1 MRRTL
6 ATMALLT
13 VLLAACGGDSDEA
26 EPSSTTAAGSATPGS
41 VDTNFS
47 GKGSEKFCSLARGY
61 RDRLGQ
67 LGTTDP
73 AQLKALVQEAESSI
87 KDLVPAAPSEI
98 KGDVQV
104 LASGASAFFQQ
115 LARVNY
121 DITKLSADAISSL
134 QKPEFQASTQRLGAY
149 TEKVC
154 GISASAP

>member
-13 VLLAACGGDSDEA
+13 ILLAACGGDSDEA
-26 EPSSTTAAGSATPGS
+26 EPSRTTAGSATPGS

-47 GKGSEKFCSLARGY
+47 GKDSERFCSLARGY
-61 RDRLGQ
+61 RDRLDQ

-73 AQLKALVQEAESSI
+73 AQLKTLVQEAESSI

-115 LARVNY
+115 LAKVNY
-121 DITKLSADAISSL
+121 DITKLSPDAISSL

-149 TEKVC
+149 SEKVC
-154 GISASAP
+154 GISTSVP

>member
-13 VLLAACGGDSDEA
+13 ILLAACGGDSDEA
-26 EPSSTTAAGSATPGS
+26 EPSRTTAGSATPGS

-47 GKGSEKFCSLARGY
+47 GKDSERFCSLARGY
-61 RDRLGQ
+61 RDRLDQ

-73 AQLKALVQEAESSI
+73 AQLKTLVQEAESSI

-115 LARVNY
+115 LAKVNY
-121 DITKLSADAISSL
+121 DITKLSPDAISSL

-149 TEKVC
+149 AEKVC

>member
-6 ATMALLT
+6 ATIALLT
-13 VLLAACGGDSDEA
+13 ILLAACGGDSDEA
-26 EPSSTTAAGSATPGS
+26 EPSRTTAGSATPGS

-47 GKGSEKFCSLARGY
+47 GQGSEKFCSLARGY
-61 RDRLGQ
+61 RDR

-121 DITKLSADAISSL
+121 DITKLSPDAISSL

-149 TEKVC
+149 SEKVC
-154 GISASAP
+154 GISTSVP